1 MSTDRIISAES
12 GGDPYARNPRST
24 ATGLGQFIESTWLD
38 MMAKHEPDLIAGM
51 DRGQILALRND
62 PGLSRKMTE
71 AYSNE
76 NKAMLGQ
83 AGLPVTDGTAYLAH
97 FAGPAGARGILTA
110 DPSMS
115 AVQVLDP
122 DGRRGILKA
131 NPFLKN
137 MTAGDLTAWANK
149 KMGSPQGSPPAPQMA
164 PQGILAAPAPQN
176 APTGILGQSGA
187 PVAPAQQ
194 PAQGILGGGGMSPED
209 IAALMA
215 PPKPLQHLQVF
226 PTRPKQAGSAFR
238 GYRA

>member
-24 ATGLGQFIESTWLD
+24 ATGLGQFIEQTWLD
-38 MMAKHEPDLIAGM
+38 MMGKHEPDLIAGM
-51 DRGQILALRND
+51 DRAQILALRND

-71 AYSNE
+71 AYANE

-97 FAGPAGARGILTA
+97 FAGPQGAMKVLRSDPTAMAGDILG
-110 DPSMS
+110 P
-115 AVQVLDP
+115 AVV
-122 DGRRGILKA
+122 KA
-131 NPFLKN
+131 NPFLAK

-149 KMGSPQGSPPAPQMA
+149 KMGGGTQGAPPAPQMA

-176 APTGILGQSGA
+176 APTGLLAPASGN
-187 PVAPAQQ
+187 VAPAQQ
-194 PAQGILGGGGMSPED
+194 PAQGILGGGGMSPEE
-209 IAALMA
+209 IEAFMA